1 MKPGDLI
8 KYPYRGRT
16 LCFAIVLHLN
26 DAGGTTRAH
35 ILEDGKACWLVT
47 SDCEVISESR

>member
-1 MKPGDLI
+1 VKAGDLI
-8 KYPYRGRT
+8 KYPYRGTT
-16 LCFAIVLHLN
+16 LCFAIVLHLCET
-26 DAGGTTRAH
+26 GGTTRAH